1 MRGLSAVSTEKL
13 AHSSENHYLLFYW
26 LKGTLFVPETN
37 NKHTLHWKKQPQ
49 IPNHL
54 SCQTKITKVTTDPSV
69 VLTTWVTLFMV
80 REACSLHAPPP
91 PPWAAE
97 ALHPSLRRSQ
107 IRASGNPCRAS
118 LLLKK
123 LPPLPSTTE
132 VKKTCHLEDFLS
144 VTFIVPSK

>member
-91 PPWAAE
+91 
-97 ALHPSLRRSQ
+97 H
-107 IRASGNPCRAS
+107 
-118 LLLKK
+118 
-123 LPPLPSTTE
+123 
-132 VKKTCHLEDFLS
+132 HLEQQRPCIPHSADLRS
-144 VTFIVPSK
+144 EPQVTHAEPVFCLKNFPHYLVQLR